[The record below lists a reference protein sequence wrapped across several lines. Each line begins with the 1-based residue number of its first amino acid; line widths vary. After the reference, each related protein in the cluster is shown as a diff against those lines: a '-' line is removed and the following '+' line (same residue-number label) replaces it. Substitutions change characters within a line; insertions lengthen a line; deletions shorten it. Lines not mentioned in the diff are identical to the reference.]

1 MRYLALSVAIIC
13 ACGMTP
19 HAVGQMPAEA
29 VAVEPAELERR
40 PDLIGRQV
48 VVDDH
53 VKYYVART
61 GSEPDELQLKRT
73 PITFQVPRGLRPQA
87 STRITFV
94 IVRGVLRATT
104 AGWSARSAN
113 SNRSTATLTGWN
125 EGSQACPQRTS

>member
-1 MRYLALSVAIIC
+1 MKYLAWAVAIVC
-13 ACGMTP
+13 VWGMTR
-19 HAVGQMPAEA
+19 HAVAQKPAEA

-48 VVDDH
+48 IVDDH

-87 STRITFV
+87 STRITYV
-94 IVRGVLRATT
+94 VVRGVL
-104 AGWSARSAN
+104 AR
-113 SNRSTATLTGWN
+113 G
-125 EGSQACPQRTS
+125 